1 MTIKKKK
8 KDLFWPLVVV
18 FSLFSFG
25 ASYFIFQ
32 QITSSVDTKEIKT
45 TKSVVVK
52 EQETNVEPDKTIM
65 IGDGQGSPTPEPN
78 DVISPEPS
86 ISVSI
91 EPSVS
96 SVPSISVSPSPVLT
110 PTPLPS
116 PSLVVSTSKP
126 VSTPSSAPTL
136 KPTPS
141 PIKVKVASY
150 KVRVGSFDS
159 KSEAEKKAKE
169 LEGMGYDAVVIDE
182 PEGSYIQL
190 GAFKEQDRAVG
201 LAEEV
206 SQKGYSVIIRQIED

>member
-1 MTIKKKK
+1 MKKKK

-25 ASYFIFQ
+25 FSYFIFQ
-32 QITSSVDTKEIKT
+32 QLTSSVDTKEIKT
-45 TKSVVVK
+45 TKSVIVK
-52 EQETNVEPDKTIM
+52 EPENNEDGDKTII
-65 IGDGQGSPTPEPN
+65 IGDGQGEPTPDPNVIVTPEPS
-78 DVISPEPS
+78 VTSSVLISSTPSVAISSTPS
-86 ISVSI
+86 ISSTPIVS
-91 EPSVS
+91 
-96 SVPSISVSPSPVLT
+96 
-110 PTPLPS
+110 
-116 PSLVVSTSKP
+116 
-126 VSTPSSAPTL
+126 STPSSVVPTPKPVL
-136 KPTPS
+136 VPSVTPTIKPTPT
-141 PIKVKVASY
+141 PVKVKVSSY

-190 GAFKEQDRAVG
+190 GAFKEQDRAVS